1 MSKNSFLPKII
12 LTQGVNE
19 KILEHKLSSE
29 IINQYIICK
38 ELGARIYETGT
49 IATRTKNIYG
59 STYKL
64 TLEDILECE
73 NEVQLEN
80 RFHTFKVRMF
90 EDEK

>member
-1 MSKNSFLPKII
+1 MICW
-12 LTQGVNE
+12 
-19 KILEHKLSSE
+19 EHE
-29 IINQYIICK
+29 
-38 ELGARIYETGT
+38 ARIYENGT
-49 IATRTKNIYG
+49 IATKTKVIH
-59 STYKL
+59 KL

>member
-1 MSKNSFLPKII
+1 MSKNSFPPKIK
-12 LTQGVNE
+12 LKPEVKE

-29 IINQYIICK
+29 IINQYLICW
-38 ELGARIYETGT
+38 ELGARLYENGT
-49 IATRTKNIYG
+49 IATKTKVIH
-59 STYKL
+59 KL

-73 NEVQLEN
+73 NETQLEN

>member
-1 MSKNSFLPKII
+1 MMNKNKIPPK
-12 LTQGVNE
+12 LKLKPEVKE
-19 KILEHKLSSE
+19 KILEHKLCSE
-29 IINQYIICK
+29 IINQYNICK
-38 ELGARIYETGT
+38 ELGARVYENGT
-49 IATRTKNIYG
+49 IATNTKIIH
-59 STYKL
+59 KL

>member
-1 MSKNSFLPKII
+1 MMSKNPFPPKIKLKPEI
-12 LTQGVNE
+12 KETIS
-19 KILEHKLSSE
+19 KHKLCSE
-29 IINQYIICK
+29 IINQYMICW
-38 ELGARIYETGT
+38 ELGARIYENGT
-49 IATRTKNIYG
+49 ISTKTKIIH
-59 STYKL
+59 KL

>member
-1 MSKNSFLPKII
+1 MMSKNPFPPK
-12 LTQGVNE
+12 LKLKPEVKE

-29 IINQYIICK
+29 IINQYLICW
-38 ELGARIYETGT
+38 ELGARLYENGT
-49 IATRTKNIYG
+49 IATKTKVIH
-59 STYKL
+59 KL

-73 NEVQLEN
+73 NKVQLEN

>member
-1 MSKNSFLPKII
+1 MMSKNLFPPK
-12 LTQGVNE
+12 LKLKPEVKE

-29 IINQYIICK
+29 IINQYLICW
-38 ELGARIYETGT
+38 ELGARLYENGT
-49 IATRTKNIYG
+49 IATKTKIIH
-59 STYKL
+59 KL
-64 TLEDILECE
+64 TLQDVLECE

>member
-1 MSKNSFLPKII
+1 MMNKISPKII

-19 KILEHKLSSE
+19 KIMEHKLSSE

-38 ELGARIYETGT
+38 ELGARIYENGT
-49 IATRTKNIYG
+49 IATKTKVIH
-59 STYKL
+59 KL

>member
-1 MSKNSFLPKII
+1 MSKNPFPPK
-12 LTQGVNE
+12 LKLKPEVKE
-19 KILEHKLSSE
+19 KILEHRLNSE

-38 ELGARIYETGT
+38 ELGAKIYENGT
-49 IATRTKNIYG
+49 IATKTKVIH
-59 STYKL
+59 KL

-80 RFHTFKVRMF
+80 RFHTFKIRMF

>member
-1 MSKNSFLPKII
+1 MSKNSFPPKIK
-12 LTQGVNE
+12 LKPEVKE

-38 ELGARIYETGT
+38 ELGAKIYENGT
-49 IATRTKNIYG
+49 IATKTKVIH
-59 STYKL
+59 KL
-64 TLEDILECE
+64 ALEDILECE

>member
-1 MSKNSFLPKII
+1 MNKNPFPPKIK
-12 LTQGVNE
+12 LKPEVKE

-38 ELGARIYETGT
+38 ELGAKIYETGT
-49 IATRTKNIYG
+49 IATNTKIIH
-59 STYKL
+59 KL

-73 NEVQLEN
+73 NEVQLQN
-80 RFHTFKVRMF
+80 RFHTFKIRIF

>member
-1 MSKNSFLPKII
+1 MSKNSFPPKIK
-12 LTQGVNE
+12 LKPEVKE

-38 ELGARIYETGT
+38 ELGAKIYENGT
-49 IATRTKNIYG
+49 IATNTKIIH
-59 STYKL
+59 KL

-73 NEVQLEN
+73 NEVKLEN

>member
-1 MSKNSFLPKII
+1 MISKNPFPPKIK
-12 LTQGVNE
+12 LKPEVKE
-19 KILEHKLSSE
+19 KILEHKLYSE
-29 IINQYIICK
+29 IISQYNICK
-38 ELGARIYETGT
+38 ELGAKIYENGT
-49 IATRTKNIYG
+49 IATKTKVIH
-59 STYKL
+59 KL

>member
-1 MSKNSFLPKII
+1 MNKISPKII

-19 KILEHKLSSE
+19 KIMEHKLSSE

-38 ELGARIYETGT
+38 ELGARIYENGT
-49 IATRTKNIYG
+49 ISTKTKIIH
-59 STYKL
+59 KL
-64 TLEDILECE
+64 KLEDILKCE

>member
-1 MSKNSFLPKII
+1 MMSKNPFPPK
-12 LTQGVNE
+12 LKLKPEVKE

-38 ELGARIYETGT
+38 ELGAKIYENGT
-49 IATRTKNIYG
+49 IATKTKIIH
-59 STYKL
+59 KL

-80 RFHTFKVRMF
+80 RFHTFKIRIF